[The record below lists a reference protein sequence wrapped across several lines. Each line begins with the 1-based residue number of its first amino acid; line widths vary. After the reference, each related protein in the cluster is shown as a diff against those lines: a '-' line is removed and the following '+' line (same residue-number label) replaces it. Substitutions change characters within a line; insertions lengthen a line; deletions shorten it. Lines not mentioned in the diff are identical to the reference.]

1 MTATYSYPSE
11 LFPVFPQVSLDVPD
25 GWEPLVVPATVLA
38 AGRVTEP
45 GVFRP
50 NVIVAISRF
59 TEGYLLQT
67 AIDAVV
73 QKFAGLEGAVE
84 IGRDVSTINGR
95 EWAHIESSFIDP
107 RVGTLVQ
114 AAHLAIVAHGQ
125 VVDLIQ
131 VTGTVTGAQS
141 QEGLIEEIREVQRS
155 VVASVR

>member
-1 MTATYSYPSE
+1 MTATYSYPSD
-11 LFPVFPQVSLDVPD
+11 LFPVFPKVSFDVPD

-50 NVIVAISRF
+50 NVIVAVSRF
-59 TEGYLLQT
+59 TEGYSLQT
-67 AIDAVV
+67 AIDAVIE
-73 QKFAGLEGAVE
+73 KFAGLEGATE
-84 IGRDVSTINGR
+84 IGRDVSTIGGR
-95 EWAHIESSFIDP
+95 EWAHIESSFIDS

-131 VTGTVTGAQS
+131 VTGTVTAAQAKD
-141 QEGLIEEIREVQRS
+141 GLVEEIRAVQRS
-155 VVASVR
+155 VVASVA